1 MTTPCLLQRW
11 AEMHQHRPRCLEGRN
26 MTEAQVYRAPLT
38 DAFSLLSL
46 KNVDQCTQKARSS
59 SPTAHPVKR
68 SITGL
73 RELRSSRGR
82 LPDTCAVHSAGPPR
96 LASAPARRQ
105 RAHRLDVL
113 FCRTLPP
120 GFPSWGG
127 SPQAG
132 ETSGCC
138 LTSPAAC
145 AIRRCDKRQ
154 PRDCPARSRA
164 SFKRHW
170 V

>member
-26 MTEAQVYRAPLT
+26 MTEAQVYRASLT
-38 DAFSLLSL
+38 MLSHCSAL
-46 KNVDQCTQKARSS
+46 KTWINVHRKHVQALRRRIPSS
-59 SPTAHPVKR
+59 E